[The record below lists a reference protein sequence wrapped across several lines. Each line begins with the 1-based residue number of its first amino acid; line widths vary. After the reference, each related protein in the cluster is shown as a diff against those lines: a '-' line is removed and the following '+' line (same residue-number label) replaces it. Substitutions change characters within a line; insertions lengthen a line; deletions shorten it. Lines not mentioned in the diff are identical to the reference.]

1 MRRSSSMRLFYSHDL
16 HPSTASDPADSIP
29 LHIDRMAGFYMA
41 RLRPCGYRPLPI
53 EDYKED
59 VVRLRVGRNLLAVL
73 QADED
78 RVEARGFYDILF
90 DVAIGRELRHL
101 IEIDMHHP
109 YSSLSTNSAS
119 RSPISQ
125 AIPCTL
131 GISIHLILSNGS
143 PTRKVGRHGWSDP
156 HVRFYRLK
164 ALGIDGLTTYT
175 ALRVI

>member
-1 MRRSSSMRLFYSHDL
+1 MRRSSSMGLSYSHDL

-41 RLRPCGYRPLPI
+41 LLRPCGYRPLPI

-90 DVAIGRELRHL
+90 DVAIGRELRH
-101 IEIDMHHP
+101 IMEIDMLHP

-131 GISIHLILSNGS
+131 GISIHPILSNGS
-143 PTRKVGRHGWSDP
+143 PTIKAGRRGWSDP
-156 HVRFYRLK
+156 DVRFCKLK
-164 ALGIDGLTTYT
+164 ALGIDGLTSYT